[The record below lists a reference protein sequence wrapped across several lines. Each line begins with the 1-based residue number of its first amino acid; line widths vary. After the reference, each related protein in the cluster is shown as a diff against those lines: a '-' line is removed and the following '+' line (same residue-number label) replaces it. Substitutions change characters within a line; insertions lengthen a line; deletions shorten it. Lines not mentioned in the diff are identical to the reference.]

1 MMHELCNTLSISMQN
16 IIENQ
21 SLNNEN
27 IPAIR
32 RIKKNQYIFKI
43 LVWSGCP
50 GPEFEAP
57 LIGYAIIQ
65 EFSLR

>member
-32 RIKKNQYIFKI
+32 RIEQKIIHFKTSG
-43 LVWSGCP
+43 LVG
-50 GPEFEAP
+50 
-57 LIGYAIIQ
+57 
-65 EFSLR
+65 LRGL

>member
-27 IPAIR
+27 IPAIW
-32 RIKKNQYIFKI
+32 RIEQKVNIFYC
-43 LVWSGCP
+43 LL
-50 GPEFEAP
+50 FT
-57 LIGYAIIQ
+57 
-65 EFSLR
+65 FSESKALLQNFSTCKQGG